1 MAGAVLP
8 LSWGRASVLYSV
20 QRFCMLS
27 GGAPF
32 VARLRFM
39 FLLGFPLPHYPFLW
53 PLPLFL
59 FYISISFF
67 YLKFVGSSSSSPTSR
82 DGSVSILIS
91 KFYFEF
97 WFLI

>member
-59 FYISISFF
+59 FYISIQEAMLLRLFLCNGPIDTWPLLF
-67 YLKFVGSSSSSPTSR
+67 TS
-82 DGSVSILIS
+82 
-91 KFYFEF
+91 K
-97 WFLI
+97 

>member
-1 MAGAVLP
+1 MSRSCRLVLSMAGAVLP

-59 FYISISFF
+59 FYIS
-67 YLKFVGSSSSSPTSR
+67 KTM
-82 DGSVSILIS
+82 LI
-91 KFYFEF
+91 ELNELEL
-97 WFLI
+97 W

>member
-59 FYISISFF
+59 FY
-67 YLKFVGSSSSSPTSR
+67 
-82 DGSVSILIS
+82 VSGLTYKDS
-91 KFYFEF
+91 AVAAAGLQELLFGVVFSWSWAF
-97 WFLI
+97 

>member
-8 LSWGRASVLYSV
+8 LSWGCTSVLYSV

-59 FYISISFF
+59 FYIS
-67 YLKFVGSSSSSPTSR
+67 SSALPPILRQRVDSR
-82 DGSVSILIS
+82 SAPAR
-91 KFYFEF
+91 
-97 WFLI
+97 

>member
-1 MAGAVLP
+1 MSRSCRLVLSMAGAVLP

-59 FYISISFF
+59 FYISKALWNMS
-67 YLKFVGSSSSSPTSR
+67 LVWAELGVAAASR
-82 DGSVSILIS
+82 
-91 KFYFEF
+91 
-97 WFLI
+97 

>member
-59 FYISISFF
+59 FYISREAYDLSTRPRRRVLPPLFS
-67 YLKFVGSSSSSPTSR
+67 L
-82 DGSVSILIS
+82 
-91 KFYFEF
+91 
-97 WFLI
+97 

>member
-59 FYISISFF
+59 FYISIVSRQPHPNPN
-67 YLKFVGSSSSSPTSR
+67 YAPYSPGGR
-82 DGSVSILIS
+82 PHRAAAVDPPR
-91 KFYFEF
+91 EF
-97 WFLI
+97 

>member
-59 FYISISFF
+59 FYISI
-67 YLKFVGSSSSSPTSR
+67 LQNKNKGQKNVREEKHVEVGHAERGGDEGADRRS
-82 DGSVSILIS
+82 
-91 KFYFEF
+91 E
-97 WFLI
+97 

>member
-1 MAGAVLP
+1 MAGVVLP

-53 PLPLFL
+53 TLPLFL
-59 FYISISFF
+59 FYIS
-67 YLKFVGSSSSSPTSR
+67 THTR
-82 DGSVSILIS
+82 EASVALA
-91 KFYFEF
+91 
-97 WFLI
+97 

>member
-59 FYISISFF
+59 FYISKVAVAELNF
-67 YLKFVGSSSSSPTSR
+67 GRT
-82 DGSVSILIS
+82 IL
-91 KFYFEF
+91 
-97 WFLI
+97 LLRLCV

>member
-59 FYISISFF
+59 FYIS
-67 YLKFVGSSSSSPTSR
+67 TTR
-82 DGSVSILIS
+82 MN
-91 KFYFEF
+91 
-97 WFLI
+97 FLVIT